1 MTTII
6 GLPIKSWNQGCS
18 QATQEH
24 ALHVLEEG
32 GVLFFPQLGFL
43 MEEAEGRFLSPA
55 IVGKSKNVSFDIST
69 GKLRGSRVGEV
80 EIKLLKDMMQRF
92 ATCSNDLLFNLLP
105 RYKAGLVKSRTSF
118 RPVEIA
124 DRQTSWRKDDTRL
137 HVDSFP
143 SMPVQGKR
151 ILRVFSNVNP
161 QGKSRYWRLG
171 ESFESVASR
180 YQSSLSGP
188 VWGVSRLLQVSGIT
202 KCRRSAYDHFM
213 LQMHDRM
220 KTDMDYQLN
229 SEQIDC
235 EFPAGSTW
243 ITFTDQVPHAAMSGQ
258 YCLEQ
263 TFLLPVTSM
272 QDPSYA
278 PLRILER
285 LMGRSLASCCILGT
299 LILASRCAGAGSEWR

>member
-1 MTTII
+1 MRS
-6 GLPIKSWNQGCS
+6 KKEASYSFRN
-18 QATQEH
+18 
-24 ALHVLEEG
+24 
-32 GVLFFPQLGFL
+32 LGFL
-43 MEEAEGRFLSPA
+43 IEEVENQFLSPA

-69 GKLRGSRVGEV
+69 GKLRGSSVGEA
-80 EIKLLKDMMQRF
+80 EIKLLKNMMQRF

-105 RYKAGLVKSRTSF
+105 RYKAGLVESRTSF
-118 RPVEIA
+118 RPVEIV

-143 SMPVQGKR
+143 SMPVHDKR

-161 QGKSRYWRLG
+161 QGKSRFWRLG
-171 ESFESVASR
+171 DSFESVASR

-188 VWGVSRLLQVSGIT
+188 VWGVNRLLQLCGIT
-202 KCRRSAYDHFM
+202 KSRRSAYDHFM

-220 KTDMDYQLN
+220 KADMDYQLN
-229 SEQIDC
+229 SDQIDC

-243 ITFTDQVPHAAMSGQ
+243 ITFTDQVPHAAMAGQ

-263 TFLLPVTSM
+263 TFFLPVNSM
-272 QDPSYA
+272 QDPSRA

-285 LMGRSLASCCILGT
+285 LMGRSLT
-299 LILASRCAGAGSEWR
+299 